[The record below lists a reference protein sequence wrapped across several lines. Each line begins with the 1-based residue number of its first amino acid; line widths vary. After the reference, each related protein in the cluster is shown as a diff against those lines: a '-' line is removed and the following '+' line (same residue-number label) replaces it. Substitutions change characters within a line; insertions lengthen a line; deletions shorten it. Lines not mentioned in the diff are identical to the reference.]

1 MLHLVLWFKKALYLI
16 LLGLL
21 GAVLVASVVDLGY
34 IVFLSL
40 LDGPLPLLEN
50 KDILAIFS
58 LFLLVLIGIEFFE
71 TILAYLRENV
81 IHVEIIIMV
90 AAIAVARKIIILDTS
105 DTTDLHLIGLGVL
118 MISLGASYYLVKR
131 CNHSRSGNRDSLT

>member
-1 MLHLVLWFKKALYLI
+1 MMLHLILWFKKILYLI

-21 GAVLVASVVDLGY
+21 GAVLVASVLDLGY
-34 IVFLSL
+34 IVFLAL
-40 LDGPLPLLEN
+40 IDGPLPLLEN

-105 DTTDLHLIGLGVL
+105 DATDLHLIGLGVL
-118 MISLGASYYLVKR
+118 MISLGASYYLVKQ
-131 CNHSRSGNRDSLT
+131 CNHSRNGKRE

>member
-1 MLHLVLWFKKALYLI
+1 MLHLVFWFKKALYLI